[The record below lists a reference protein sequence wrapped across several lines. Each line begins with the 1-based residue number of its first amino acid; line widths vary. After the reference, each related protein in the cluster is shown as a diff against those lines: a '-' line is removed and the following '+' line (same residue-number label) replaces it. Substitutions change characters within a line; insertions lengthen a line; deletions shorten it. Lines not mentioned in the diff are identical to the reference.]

1 MNEITILEKIREI
14 YQNALINKLV
24 GIYVHGSIAFQCFNW
39 DKSDIDFLV
48 VVKEPLTQQEKETII
63 SELLILD
70 KSCPPKGLEMS
81 VILES
86 VCRPF
91 QYPTP
96 YELHFSNSHKE
107 RFQENLVEY
116 CREMNGLDKD
126 LAAHIMVINQ
136 VGITLCGK
144 DKNQVFGPVSK
155 KDYIDSIMY
164 DIMEVQEE
172 ILDNP
177 VYFILNLCRVL
188 AYLEKDLVL
197 SKKQGGEWGL
207 TRTPNVYHDILR
219 NALKAYQSDAKFI
232 LNMDTIKNAQDFAEY
247 ILKRINS

>member
-1 MNEITILEKIREI
+1 MNEILIIQRIKEI
-14 YQNALINKLV
+14 YQRILSDKLV

-39 DKSDIDFLV
+39 NKSDIDFLA
-48 VVKEPLTQQEKETII
+48 VVKEALTQQEKEALI

-70 KSCPPKGLEMS
+70 KSCPTKGMEMS
-81 VILES
+81 VILEK

-126 LAAHIMVINQ
+126 LAAHITVINQ
-136 VGITLCGK
+136 VGITLYGK
-144 DKNQVFGPVSK
+144 DKNLVFEPVSK

-164 DIMEVQEE
+164 DIMDARED
-172 ILDNP
+172 IHNNP

-188 AYLEKDLVL
+188 AYLEEEIVL

-207 TRTPNVYHDILR
+207 EKLPKVYHDSIR
-219 NALKAYQSDAKFI
+219 NALKAYQSDEEFVGD
-232 LNMDTIKNAQDFAEY
+232 MDTMKSVEDFMEY
-247 ILKRINS
+247 ILKRINV